1 MPRRWRAFI
10 FLAALLVTTLSFA
23 SFASAHTDDV
33 KVLHLRGVQVES
45 QLVDV
50 APKGPEPSLGDS
62 FVLSENLLRD
72 AITRSVQVAQD
83 IGVRA
88 IVMHALHDQARSFYT
103 RYQFEPSP
111 TDPLHLMLLIKDAK
125 AIVPALQ
132 EDRDTARR
140 ELTEAMVA
148 TGADRN
154 HLESLTNEQFRRLM
168 AVMALTHANELR
180 KVSPDGADD
189 ALAAAREA
197 TDHGCD

>member
-72 AITRSVQVAQD
+72 GHKVGISGVVCTFVRLQHPPFVVECVITARLGSDQLTVQGLSFDQPRNVFAITGGTGRWRNAGGQVVVRDVSETESD
-83 IGVRA
+83 ITLFISDLG
-88 IVMHALHDQARSFYT
+88 
-103 RYQFEPSP
+103 
-111 TDPLHLMLLIKDAK
+111 
-125 AIVPALQ
+125 
-132 EDRDTARR
+132 
-140 ELTEAMVA
+140 
-148 TGADRN
+148 
-154 HLESLTNEQFRRLM
+154 
-168 AVMALTHANELR
+168 
-180 KVSPDGADD
+180 
-189 ALAAAREA
+189 
-197 TDHGCD
+197 